1 MLVWRPGNFKI
12 LIVGSQVDAIPIVER
27 RIGKVIS
34 LPIDIHLVSLE
45 ELNDQAVSIPTVD
58 LILGD
63 KIQLERFYSVFQS
76 RFLSSRDFIPSL
88 GFHLKEKQA
97 EDEIEFLP

>member
-1 MLVWRPGNFKI
+1 MEAREFKI
-12 LIVGSQVDAIPIVER
+12 LIVVGHIDVVPNLEW
-27 RIGKVIS
+27 RIAKVIS
-34 LPIDIHLVSLE
+34 FPIDIHLVSLE